1 MDDSRPGLLQ
11 EAHALWSA
19 LRGVAHDRVE
29 LAALETRIAGE
40 SLARMVAAG
49 ILIGLLLLS
58 AWLAIL
64 GAAVVGLIA
73 AGMHPA
79 WALLLAALLNLTGAA
94 GLYFLVR
101 KLARNLAFP
110 GTVRSL
116 RNERPGAIAPSE
128 VH

>member
-1 MDDSRPGLLQ
+1 MGDSRPGLLQ
-11 EAHALWSA
+11 EARALWGA

-49 ILIGLLLLS
+49 ILIGLLVLS
-58 AWLAIL
+58 AWLALL
-64 GAAVVGLIA
+64 GAGVVGLIA

-79 WALLLAALLNLTGAA
+79 WALLLAAVVNLGGAA
-94 GLYFLVR
+94 ALYFLVR
-101 KLARNLAFP
+101 RLARNLGFP

-116 RNERPGAIAPSE
+116 RNEHPGAITASE
-128 VH
+128 IH

>member
-1 MDDSRPGLLQ
+1 MGNSQPGLLQ
-11 EAHALWSA
+11 EARALWSA

-49 ILIGLLLLS
+49 ILIALLLLS

-64 GAAVVGLIA
+64 GAGVVGLVA
-73 AGMHPA
+73 AGMHPG
-79 WALLLAALLNLTGAA
+79 WALLIAALVNLGGAA

-101 KLARNLAFP
+101 RLARNLGFP

-116 RNERPGAIAPSE
+116 RNEHPGAIATSE